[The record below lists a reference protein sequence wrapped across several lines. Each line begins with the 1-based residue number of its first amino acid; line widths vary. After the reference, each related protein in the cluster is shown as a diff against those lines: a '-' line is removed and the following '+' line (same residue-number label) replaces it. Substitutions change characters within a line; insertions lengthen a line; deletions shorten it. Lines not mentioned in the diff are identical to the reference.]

1 MVLQT
6 SLFGKDKEIKA
17 SKKNKIKTGENY
29 VLRSKYKELYDLYA
43 RIYET
48 LDIDIMEQKEFIIIG
63 KTIAYPSEHQAELLG
78 TQFLPIDDRIEKH
91 WEYLYG
97 KTTRT

>member
-6 SLFGKDKEIKA
+6 SLFGKGKEIKA
-17 SKKNKIKTGENY
+17 SKKNKIKTGESY
-29 VLRSKYKELYDLYA
+29 VLRSKYKELYNLYA

-97 KTTRT
+97 K